1 MINLKNEAE
10 MIAFGK
16 RIGETIF
23 PHSIITLTGDLG
35 AGKTTFT
42 KGIGQGLEIKK
53 IINSPTFTI
62 VKVYSGRMTLYHFDA
77 YRLEGADDDLG
88 FEEMFE
94 DDGLCVIEWPQFI
107 EDIIPEERLEIEIIK
122 NEDETRS
129 LKLHPIGEKYE
140 NYVRR
145 LHMISLVMDTS
156 NSYLAVGLFK
166 DNMCLE
172 AFQEK
177 GSRRQSEKAI
187 PTLKEVLDRHHIA
200 LKDVNEMIITSGP
213 GSYTGVRVAMTIAK
227 TLAAVSDVRIKSVSS
242 LAAYA
247 GMNQALSVIDARGHK
262 VFVGVYENGLPL
274 IKEQVV
280 TLEDFAQLRAE
291 YEDFELVGEV
301 GCLGLDE
308 KECDLCANIYALGQ
322 MADPI
327 KNVDLLVPT
336 YIKDVEAK
344 KACY

>member
-1 MINLKNEAE
+1 
-10 MIAFGK
+10 
-16 RIGETIF
+16 
-23 PHSIITLTGDLG
+23 
-35 AGKTTFT
+35 
-42 KGIGQGLEIKK
+42 
-53 IINSPTFTI
+53 
-62 VKVYSGRMTLYHFDA
+62 
-77 YRLEGADDDLG
+77 
-88 FEEMFE
+88 
-94 DDGLCVIEWPQFI
+94 
-107 EDIIPEERLEIEIIK
+107 
-122 NEDETRS
+122 
-129 LKLHPIGEKYE
+129 
-140 NYVRR
+140 
-145 LHMISLVMDTS
+145 MISLVMDTS
-156 NSYLAVGLFK
+156 NSYLAVGLYQ
-166 DNMCLE
+166 DNVCLE

-242 LAAYA
+242 LASYA

-280 TLEDFAQLRAE
+280 TLEDFAHLRAE

>member
-1 MINLKNEAE
+1 
-10 MIAFGK
+10 
-16 RIGETIF
+16 
-23 PHSIITLTGDLG
+23 
-35 AGKTTFT
+35 
-42 KGIGQGLEIKK
+42 
-53 IINSPTFTI
+53 
-62 VKVYSGRMTLYHFDA
+62 
-77 YRLEGADDDLG
+77 
-88 FEEMFE
+88 
-94 DDGLCVIEWPQFI
+94 
-107 EDIIPEERLEIEIIK
+107 
-122 NEDETRS
+122 
-129 LKLHPIGEKYE
+129 
-140 NYVRR
+140 
-145 LHMISLVMDTS
+145 MISLVMDTS

-262 VFVGVYENGLPL
+262 VFVGVYENSLPL

-280 TLEDFAQLRAE
+280 ALEDFAQLRAE
-291 YEDFELVGEV
+291 YGDFELVGEI

-327 KNVDLLVPT
+327 ENVDLLVPT

>member
-1 MINLKNEAE
+1 
-10 MIAFGK
+10 
-16 RIGETIF
+16 
-23 PHSIITLTGDLG
+23 
-35 AGKTTFT
+35 
-42 KGIGQGLEIKK
+42 
-53 IINSPTFTI
+53 
-62 VKVYSGRMTLYHFDA
+62 
-77 YRLEGADDDLG
+77 
-88 FEEMFE
+88 
-94 DDGLCVIEWPQFI
+94 
-107 EDIIPEERLEIEIIK
+107 
-122 NEDETRS
+122 
-129 LKLHPIGEKYE
+129 
-140 NYVRR
+140 
-145 LHMISLVMDTS
+145 MISLVMDTS

-242 LAAYA
+242 SAAYA

>member
-1 MINLKNEAE
+1 
-10 MIAFGK
+10 
-16 RIGETIF
+16 
-23 PHSIITLTGDLG
+23 
-35 AGKTTFT
+35 
-42 KGIGQGLEIKK
+42 
-53 IINSPTFTI
+53 
-62 VKVYSGRMTLYHFDA
+62 
-77 YRLEGADDDLG
+77 
-88 FEEMFE
+88 
-94 DDGLCVIEWPQFI
+94 
-107 EDIIPEERLEIEIIK
+107 
-122 NEDETRS
+122 
-129 LKLHPIGEKYE
+129 
-140 NYVRR
+140 
-145 LHMISLVMDTS
+145 MISLVMDTS

-274 IKEQVV
+274 IKEQVAA
-280 TLEDFAQLRAE
+280 LEDFAQLRAE
-291 YEDFELVGEV
+291 YGDFELVGEI

-327 KNVDLLVPT
+327 ENVDLLVPT

>member
-1 MINLKNEAE
+1 
-10 MIAFGK
+10 
-16 RIGETIF
+16 
-23 PHSIITLTGDLG
+23 
-35 AGKTTFT
+35 
-42 KGIGQGLEIKK
+42 
-53 IINSPTFTI
+53 
-62 VKVYSGRMTLYHFDA
+62 
-77 YRLEGADDDLG
+77 
-88 FEEMFE
+88 
-94 DDGLCVIEWPQFI
+94 
-107 EDIIPEERLEIEIIK
+107 
-122 NEDETRS
+122 
-129 LKLHPIGEKYE
+129 
-140 NYVRR
+140 
-145 LHMISLVMDTS
+145 MISLVMDTS
-156 NSYLAVGLFK
+156 NGYLAVGLFK

-187 PTLKEVLDRHHIA
+187 PSLKEVLDRHHIA

-274 IKEQVV
+274 IKEQVM
-280 TLEDFAQLRAE
+280 TLEDFTQLRAE

>member
-1 MINLKNEAE
+1 
-10 MIAFGK
+10 
-16 RIGETIF
+16 
-23 PHSIITLTGDLG
+23 
-35 AGKTTFT
+35 
-42 KGIGQGLEIKK
+42 
-53 IINSPTFTI
+53 
-62 VKVYSGRMTLYHFDA
+62 
-77 YRLEGADDDLG
+77 
-88 FEEMFE
+88 
-94 DDGLCVIEWPQFI
+94 
-107 EDIIPEERLEIEIIK
+107 
-122 NEDETRS
+122 
-129 LKLHPIGEKYE
+129 
-140 NYVRR
+140 
-145 LHMISLVMDTS
+145 MISLVMDTS

-187 PTLKEVLDRHHIA
+187 PTLKEVLDRHHVA

-280 TLEDFAQLRAE
+280 ALEDFAQLRAE
-291 YEDFELVGEV
+291 YGDFEIVGEI

-327 KNVDLLVPT
+327 ENVDLLVPT

>member
-1 MINLKNEAE
+1 
-10 MIAFGK
+10 
-16 RIGETIF
+16 
-23 PHSIITLTGDLG
+23 
-35 AGKTTFT
+35 
-42 KGIGQGLEIKK
+42 
-53 IINSPTFTI
+53 
-62 VKVYSGRMTLYHFDA
+62 
-77 YRLEGADDDLG
+77 
-88 FEEMFE
+88 
-94 DDGLCVIEWPQFI
+94 
-107 EDIIPEERLEIEIIK
+107 
-122 NEDETRS
+122 
-129 LKLHPIGEKYE
+129 
-140 NYVRR
+140 
-145 LHMISLVMDTS
+145 MISLVMDTS

-187 PTLKEVLDRHHIA
+187 PTLKEVLDRHHVA

-280 TLEDFAQLRAE
+280 ALEDFAQLRAE
-291 YEDFELVGEV
+291 YGDFELVGEI

-327 KNVDLLVPT
+327 ENVDLLVTT

>member
-1 MINLKNEAE
+1 
-10 MIAFGK
+10 
-16 RIGETIF
+16 
-23 PHSIITLTGDLG
+23 
-35 AGKTTFT
+35 
-42 KGIGQGLEIKK
+42 
-53 IINSPTFTI
+53 
-62 VKVYSGRMTLYHFDA
+62 
-77 YRLEGADDDLG
+77 
-88 FEEMFE
+88 
-94 DDGLCVIEWPQFI
+94 
-107 EDIIPEERLEIEIIK
+107 
-122 NEDETRS
+122 
-129 LKLHPIGEKYE
+129 
-140 NYVRR
+140 
-145 LHMISLVMDTS
+145 MISLVMDTS

-187 PTLKEVLDRHHIA
+187 PSLKEVLDRHHIA

-274 IKEQVV
+274 IKEQVM
-280 TLEDFAQLRAE
+280 TLEDFTQLRAE

-308 KECDLCANIYALGQ
+308 KEWDLCANIYALGQ

>member
-1 MINLKNEAE
+1 
-10 MIAFGK
+10 
-16 RIGETIF
+16 
-23 PHSIITLTGDLG
+23 
-35 AGKTTFT
+35 
-42 KGIGQGLEIKK
+42 
-53 IINSPTFTI
+53 
-62 VKVYSGRMTLYHFDA
+62 
-77 YRLEGADDDLG
+77 
-88 FEEMFE
+88 
-94 DDGLCVIEWPQFI
+94 
-107 EDIIPEERLEIEIIK
+107 
-122 NEDETRS
+122 
-129 LKLHPIGEKYE
+129 
-140 NYVRR
+140 
-145 LHMISLVMDTS
+145 MISLVMDTS
-156 NSYLAVGLFK
+156 NSYLAVGLYQ
-166 DNMCLE
+166 DNVCLE

-242 LAAYA
+242 LATYA
-247 GMNQALSVIDARGHK
+247 GMNQAFSVIDARGHK

>member
-1 MINLKNEAE
+1 
-10 MIAFGK
+10 
-16 RIGETIF
+16 
-23 PHSIITLTGDLG
+23 
-35 AGKTTFT
+35 
-42 KGIGQGLEIKK
+42 
-53 IINSPTFTI
+53 
-62 VKVYSGRMTLYHFDA
+62 
-77 YRLEGADDDLG
+77 
-88 FEEMFE
+88 
-94 DDGLCVIEWPQFI
+94 
-107 EDIIPEERLEIEIIK
+107 
-122 NEDETRS
+122 
-129 LKLHPIGEKYE
+129 
-140 NYVRR
+140 
-145 LHMISLVMDTS
+145 MISLVMDTS

-280 TLEDFAQLRAE
+280 NLEDFAQLRAE
-291 YEDFELVGEV
+291 YGDFELVGEI

-308 KECDLCANIYALGQ
+308 KECDLCANIYALGK

-327 KNVDLLVPT
+327 ENVDLLVPT

>member
-1 MINLKNEAE
+1 
-10 MIAFGK
+10 
-16 RIGETIF
+16 
-23 PHSIITLTGDLG
+23 
-35 AGKTTFT
+35 
-42 KGIGQGLEIKK
+42 
-53 IINSPTFTI
+53 
-62 VKVYSGRMTLYHFDA
+62 
-77 YRLEGADDDLG
+77 
-88 FEEMFE
+88 
-94 DDGLCVIEWPQFI
+94 
-107 EDIIPEERLEIEIIK
+107 
-122 NEDETRS
+122 
-129 LKLHPIGEKYE
+129 
-140 NYVRR
+140 
-145 LHMISLVMDTS
+145 MISLVMDTS

-187 PTLKEVLDRHHIA
+187 PSLKEVLDRHHIA

-247 GMNQALSVIDARGHK
+247 GVNQALSVIDARGHK

-274 IKEQVV
+274 IKEQVM

-308 KECDLCANIYALGQ
+308 KECDLCANIYALAQ

>member
-1 MINLKNEAE
+1 
-10 MIAFGK
+10 
-16 RIGETIF
+16 
-23 PHSIITLTGDLG
+23 
-35 AGKTTFT
+35 
-42 KGIGQGLEIKK
+42 
-53 IINSPTFTI
+53 
-62 VKVYSGRMTLYHFDA
+62 
-77 YRLEGADDDLG
+77 
-88 FEEMFE
+88 
-94 DDGLCVIEWPQFI
+94 
-107 EDIIPEERLEIEIIK
+107 
-122 NEDETRS
+122 
-129 LKLHPIGEKYE
+129 
-140 NYVRR
+140 
-145 LHMISLVMDTS
+145 MISLVMDTS
-156 NSYLAVGLFK
+156 NSYLAVGLYQ
-166 DNMCLE
+166 DNVCLE

-247 GMNQALSVIDARGHK
+247 GMNQAFSVIDARGHK

-280 TLEDFAQLRAE
+280 ILEDFAQLRAE

>member
-1 MINLKNEAE
+1 
-10 MIAFGK
+10 
-16 RIGETIF
+16 
-23 PHSIITLTGDLG
+23 
-35 AGKTTFT
+35 
-42 KGIGQGLEIKK
+42 
-53 IINSPTFTI
+53 
-62 VKVYSGRMTLYHFDA
+62 
-77 YRLEGADDDLG
+77 
-88 FEEMFE
+88 
-94 DDGLCVIEWPQFI
+94 
-107 EDIIPEERLEIEIIK
+107 
-122 NEDETRS
+122 
-129 LKLHPIGEKYE
+129 
-140 NYVRR
+140 
-145 LHMISLVMDTS
+145 MISLVMDTS

-274 IKEQVV
+274 IKEQVM
-280 TLEDFAQLRAE
+280 TLEDFAKLRAE
-291 YEDFELVGEV
+291 YSDCELVGEI

-327 KNVDLLVPT
+327 ENVDLLVPT

>member
-1 MINLKNEAE
+1 
-10 MIAFGK
+10 
-16 RIGETIF
+16 
-23 PHSIITLTGDLG
+23 
-35 AGKTTFT
+35 
-42 KGIGQGLEIKK
+42 
-53 IINSPTFTI
+53 
-62 VKVYSGRMTLYHFDA
+62 
-77 YRLEGADDDLG
+77 
-88 FEEMFE
+88 
-94 DDGLCVIEWPQFI
+94 
-107 EDIIPEERLEIEIIK
+107 
-122 NEDETRS
+122 
-129 LKLHPIGEKYE
+129 
-140 NYVRR
+140 
-145 LHMISLVMDTS
+145 MISLVMDTS
-156 NSYLAVGLFK
+156 NSYLVVGLYQ
-166 DNMCLE
+166 DNVCLE

-227 TLAAVSDVRIKSVSS
+227 TLAAVSDVKIKSVSS

-274 IKEQVV
+274 IKEQVM

-301 GCLGLDE
+301 GCLGLNE

>member
-1 MINLKNEAE
+1 
-10 MIAFGK
+10 
-16 RIGETIF
+16 
-23 PHSIITLTGDLG
+23 
-35 AGKTTFT
+35 
-42 KGIGQGLEIKK
+42 
-53 IINSPTFTI
+53 
-62 VKVYSGRMTLYHFDA
+62 
-77 YRLEGADDDLG
+77 
-88 FEEMFE
+88 
-94 DDGLCVIEWPQFI
+94 
-107 EDIIPEERLEIEIIK
+107 
-122 NEDETRS
+122 
-129 LKLHPIGEKYE
+129 
-140 NYVRR
+140 
-145 LHMISLVMDTS
+145 MISLVMDTS
-156 NSYLAVGLFK
+156 NSYLAVGLYQ
-166 DNMCLE
+166 DNVCLE

-187 PTLKEVLDRHHIA
+187 PTLKEVLDHHHIA

-227 TLAAVSDVRIKSVSS
+227 TLAAVSNVKIKSVSS
-242 LAAYA
+242 LATYA

-274 IKEQVV
+274 MKEQVM

-301 GCLGLDE
+301 GCLGLNE

>member
-1 MINLKNEAE
+1 
-10 MIAFGK
+10 
-16 RIGETIF
+16 
-23 PHSIITLTGDLG
+23 
-35 AGKTTFT
+35 
-42 KGIGQGLEIKK
+42 
-53 IINSPTFTI
+53 
-62 VKVYSGRMTLYHFDA
+62 
-77 YRLEGADDDLG
+77 
-88 FEEMFE
+88 
-94 DDGLCVIEWPQFI
+94 
-107 EDIIPEERLEIEIIK
+107 
-122 NEDETRS
+122 
-129 LKLHPIGEKYE
+129 
-140 NYVRR
+140 
-145 LHMISLVMDTS
+145 MISLVMDTS

-280 TLEDFAQLRAE
+280 ALEDFAQLRAE
-291 YEDFELVGEV
+291 YGDFELVGEI

-327 KNVDLLVPT
+327 ENVDLLVPT

>member
-1 MINLKNEAE
+1 
-10 MIAFGK
+10 
-16 RIGETIF
+16 
-23 PHSIITLTGDLG
+23 
-35 AGKTTFT
+35 
-42 KGIGQGLEIKK
+42 
-53 IINSPTFTI
+53 
-62 VKVYSGRMTLYHFDA
+62 
-77 YRLEGADDDLG
+77 
-88 FEEMFE
+88 
-94 DDGLCVIEWPQFI
+94 
-107 EDIIPEERLEIEIIK
+107 
-122 NEDETRS
+122 
-129 LKLHPIGEKYE
+129 
-140 NYVRR
+140 
-145 LHMISLVMDTS
+145 MISLVMDTS
-156 NSYLAVGLFK
+156 NSYLAVGLYQ
-166 DNMCLE
+166 DNVCLE

-262 VFVGVYENGLPL
+262 VFVGAYENGLPL

-280 TLEDFAQLRAE
+280 TLEDFAHLRAE

>member
-1 MINLKNEAE
+1 
-10 MIAFGK
+10 
-16 RIGETIF
+16 
-23 PHSIITLTGDLG
+23 
-35 AGKTTFT
+35 
-42 KGIGQGLEIKK
+42 
-53 IINSPTFTI
+53 
-62 VKVYSGRMTLYHFDA
+62 
-77 YRLEGADDDLG
+77 
-88 FEEMFE
+88 
-94 DDGLCVIEWPQFI
+94 
-107 EDIIPEERLEIEIIK
+107 
-122 NEDETRS
+122 
-129 LKLHPIGEKYE
+129 
-140 NYVRR
+140 
-145 LHMISLVMDTS
+145 MISLVMDTS
-156 NSYLAVGLFK
+156 NSYLAVGLYH
-166 DNMCLE
+166 DNVCLE

-187 PTLKEVLDRHHIA
+187 PTLKEVLDRHDIA
-200 LKDVNEMIITSGP
+200 LKDVDEMIITSGP

-227 TLAAVSDVRIKSVSS
+227 TLAAVSDVKIKSVSS

-274 IKEQVV
+274 IKEQVM

-291 YEDFELVGEV
+291 YSDYELVGEV

-322 MADPI
+322 MADSI
-327 KNVDLLVPT
+327 ENVDLLVPT

>member
-1 MINLKNEAE
+1 
-10 MIAFGK
+10 
-16 RIGETIF
+16 
-23 PHSIITLTGDLG
+23 
-35 AGKTTFT
+35 
-42 KGIGQGLEIKK
+42 
-53 IINSPTFTI
+53 
-62 VKVYSGRMTLYHFDA
+62 
-77 YRLEGADDDLG
+77 
-88 FEEMFE
+88 
-94 DDGLCVIEWPQFI
+94 
-107 EDIIPEERLEIEIIK
+107 
-122 NEDETRS
+122 
-129 LKLHPIGEKYE
+129 
-140 NYVRR
+140 
-145 LHMISLVMDTS
+145 MISLVMDTS

-187 PTLKEVLDRHHIA
+187 PSLKEVLDRHHIA

-274 IKEQVV
+274 IKEQVM

-308 KECDLCANIYALGQ
+308 KECDLCANIYALAQ

>member
-1 MINLKNEAE
+1 
-10 MIAFGK
+10 
-16 RIGETIF
+16 
-23 PHSIITLTGDLG
+23 
-35 AGKTTFT
+35 
-42 KGIGQGLEIKK
+42 
-53 IINSPTFTI
+53 
-62 VKVYSGRMTLYHFDA
+62 
-77 YRLEGADDDLG
+77 
-88 FEEMFE
+88 
-94 DDGLCVIEWPQFI
+94 
-107 EDIIPEERLEIEIIK
+107 
-122 NEDETRS
+122 
-129 LKLHPIGEKYE
+129 
-140 NYVRR
+140 
-145 LHMISLVMDTS
+145 MISLVMDTS

-177 GSRRQSEKAI
+177 GSRRQSEKAF
-187 PTLKEVLDRHHIA
+187 PSLKEVLDRHHIA

-274 IKEQVV
+274 IKEQVM

-308 KECDLCANIYALGQ
+308 KECDLCANIYALAQ

>member
-1 MINLKNEAE
+1 
-10 MIAFGK
+10 
-16 RIGETIF
+16 
-23 PHSIITLTGDLG
+23 
-35 AGKTTFT
+35 
-42 KGIGQGLEIKK
+42 
-53 IINSPTFTI
+53 
-62 VKVYSGRMTLYHFDA
+62 
-77 YRLEGADDDLG
+77 
-88 FEEMFE
+88 
-94 DDGLCVIEWPQFI
+94 
-107 EDIIPEERLEIEIIK
+107 
-122 NEDETRS
+122 
-129 LKLHPIGEKYE
+129 
-140 NYVRR
+140 
-145 LHMISLVMDTS
+145 MISLVMDTS

-187 PTLKEVLDRHHIA
+187 PTLKEMLDRHHIA

-227 TLAAVSDVRIKSVSS
+227 TLAAVSDVKIKSVSS

-280 TLEDFAQLRAE
+280 ALEDFAQLRAE
-291 YEDFELVGEV
+291 YGDFELVGEI

-327 KNVDLLVPT
+327 ENVDLLVPT

>member
-1 MINLKNEAE
+1 
-10 MIAFGK
+10 
-16 RIGETIF
+16 
-23 PHSIITLTGDLG
+23 
-35 AGKTTFT
+35 
-42 KGIGQGLEIKK
+42 
-53 IINSPTFTI
+53 
-62 VKVYSGRMTLYHFDA
+62 
-77 YRLEGADDDLG
+77 
-88 FEEMFE
+88 
-94 DDGLCVIEWPQFI
+94 
-107 EDIIPEERLEIEIIK
+107 
-122 NEDETRS
+122 
-129 LKLHPIGEKYE
+129 
-140 NYVRR
+140 
-145 LHMISLVMDTS
+145 MDTS

-187 PTLKEVLDRHHIA
+187 PSLKEVLDCHHIA

-274 IKEQVV
+274 IKEQVM
-280 TLEDFAQLRAE
+280 TLEDFTQLRAE

>member
-1 MINLKNEAE
+1 
-10 MIAFGK
+10 
-16 RIGETIF
+16 
-23 PHSIITLTGDLG
+23 
-35 AGKTTFT
+35 
-42 KGIGQGLEIKK
+42 
-53 IINSPTFTI
+53 
-62 VKVYSGRMTLYHFDA
+62 
-77 YRLEGADDDLG
+77 
-88 FEEMFE
+88 
-94 DDGLCVIEWPQFI
+94 
-107 EDIIPEERLEIEIIK
+107 
-122 NEDETRS
+122 
-129 LKLHPIGEKYE
+129 
-140 NYVRR
+140 
-145 LHMISLVMDTS
+145 MISLVMDTS

-187 PTLKEVLDRHHIA
+187 PSLKELLDRHHIA

-274 IKEQVV
+274 IKEQVM
-280 TLEDFAQLRAE
+280 TLEDFTQLRAE

-308 KECDLCANIYALGQ
+308 KECDLCANIYALAQ

>member
-1 MINLKNEAE
+1 
-10 MIAFGK
+10 
-16 RIGETIF
+16 
-23 PHSIITLTGDLG
+23 
-35 AGKTTFT
+35 
-42 KGIGQGLEIKK
+42 
-53 IINSPTFTI
+53 
-62 VKVYSGRMTLYHFDA
+62 
-77 YRLEGADDDLG
+77 
-88 FEEMFE
+88 
-94 DDGLCVIEWPQFI
+94 
-107 EDIIPEERLEIEIIK
+107 
-122 NEDETRS
+122 
-129 LKLHPIGEKYE
+129 
-140 NYVRR
+140 
-145 LHMISLVMDTS
+145 MISLVMDTS

-291 YEDFELVGEV
+291 YGDFELVGEI

-327 KNVDLLVPT
+327 ENVDLLVPT

>member
-1 MINLKNEAE
+1 
-10 MIAFGK
+10 
-16 RIGETIF
+16 
-23 PHSIITLTGDLG
+23 
-35 AGKTTFT
+35 
-42 KGIGQGLEIKK
+42 
-53 IINSPTFTI
+53 
-62 VKVYSGRMTLYHFDA
+62 
-77 YRLEGADDDLG
+77 
-88 FEEMFE
+88 
-94 DDGLCVIEWPQFI
+94 
-107 EDIIPEERLEIEIIK
+107 
-122 NEDETRS
+122 
-129 LKLHPIGEKYE
+129 
-140 NYVRR
+140 
-145 LHMISLVMDTS
+145 MISLVMDTS

-187 PTLKEVLDRHHIA
+187 PSLKEVLDCHHIA

-274 IKEQVV
+274 IKEQVM

-308 KECDLCANIYALGQ
+308 KECDLCANIYALAQ

>member
-23 PHSIITLTGDLG
+23 PHSIITL
-35 AGKTTFT
+35 

-122 NEDETRS
+122 NEDE
-129 LKLHPIGEKYE
+129 
-140 NYVRR
+140 
-145 LHMISLVMDTS
+145 VMDTS
-156 NSYLAVGLFK
+156 NSYLAVGLYQ
-166 DNMCLE
+166 DNVCLE

-247 GMNQALSVIDARGHK
+247 GMNQAFSVIDARGHK

-344 KACY
+344 KACC

>member
-1 MINLKNEAE
+1 
-10 MIAFGK
+10 
-16 RIGETIF
+16 
-23 PHSIITLTGDLG
+23 
-35 AGKTTFT
+35 
-42 KGIGQGLEIKK
+42 
-53 IINSPTFTI
+53 
-62 VKVYSGRMTLYHFDA
+62 
-77 YRLEGADDDLG
+77 
-88 FEEMFE
+88 
-94 DDGLCVIEWPQFI
+94 
-107 EDIIPEERLEIEIIK
+107 
-122 NEDETRS
+122 
-129 LKLHPIGEKYE
+129 
-140 NYVRR
+140 
-145 LHMISLVMDTS
+145 MISLVMDTS

-187 PTLKEVLDRHHIA
+187 PSLKEVLDRHHIA
-200 LKDVNEMIITSGP
+200 LKYVNEMIITSGP

-274 IKEQVV
+274 IKEQVM
-280 TLEDFAQLRAE
+280 TLEDFTQLRAE

-308 KECDLCANIYALGQ
+308 KECDLCANIYALAQ

>member
-1 MINLKNEAE
+1 
-10 MIAFGK
+10 
-16 RIGETIF
+16 
-23 PHSIITLTGDLG
+23 
-35 AGKTTFT
+35 
-42 KGIGQGLEIKK
+42 
-53 IINSPTFTI
+53 
-62 VKVYSGRMTLYHFDA
+62 
-77 YRLEGADDDLG
+77 
-88 FEEMFE
+88 
-94 DDGLCVIEWPQFI
+94 
-107 EDIIPEERLEIEIIK
+107 
-122 NEDETRS
+122 
-129 LKLHPIGEKYE
+129 
-140 NYVRR
+140 
-145 LHMISLVMDTS
+145 
-156 NSYLAVGLFK
+156 
-166 DNMCLE
+166 MCLE

-280 TLEDFAQLRAE
+280 TLEDFAHLRAE

>member
-1 MINLKNEAE
+1 
-10 MIAFGK
+10 
-16 RIGETIF
+16 
-23 PHSIITLTGDLG
+23 
-35 AGKTTFT
+35 
-42 KGIGQGLEIKK
+42 
-53 IINSPTFTI
+53 
-62 VKVYSGRMTLYHFDA
+62 
-77 YRLEGADDDLG
+77 
-88 FEEMFE
+88 
-94 DDGLCVIEWPQFI
+94 
-107 EDIIPEERLEIEIIK
+107 
-122 NEDETRS
+122 
-129 LKLHPIGEKYE
+129 
-140 NYVRR
+140 
-145 LHMISLVMDTS
+145 MISLVMDTS
-156 NSYLAVGLFK
+156 NSYLAVGLYQ
-166 DNMCLE
+166 DNVCLE

-227 TLAAVSDVRIKSVSS
+227 TLAAVSNVKIKSVSS
-242 LAAYA
+242 LATYA

-262 VFVGVYENGLPL
+262 VFVDVYENGLPL
-274 IKEQVV
+274 MKEQVM

-301 GCLGLDE
+301 GCLGLNE

>member
-1 MINLKNEAE
+1 
-10 MIAFGK
+10 
-16 RIGETIF
+16 
-23 PHSIITLTGDLG
+23 
-35 AGKTTFT
+35 
-42 KGIGQGLEIKK
+42 
-53 IINSPTFTI
+53 
-62 VKVYSGRMTLYHFDA
+62 
-77 YRLEGADDDLG
+77 
-88 FEEMFE
+88 
-94 DDGLCVIEWPQFI
+94 
-107 EDIIPEERLEIEIIK
+107 
-122 NEDETRS
+122 
-129 LKLHPIGEKYE
+129 
-140 NYVRR
+140 
-145 LHMISLVMDTS
+145 MISLVMDTS

-187 PTLKEVLDRHHIA
+187 PSLKEVLDRHHIA

-274 IKEQVV
+274 IKEQVM
-280 TLEDFAQLRAE
+280 TLEDFTQLRAE
-291 YEDFELVGEV
+291 CEDFELVGEV

>member
-1 MINLKNEAE
+1 
-10 MIAFGK
+10 
-16 RIGETIF
+16 
-23 PHSIITLTGDLG
+23 
-35 AGKTTFT
+35 
-42 KGIGQGLEIKK
+42 
-53 IINSPTFTI
+53 
-62 VKVYSGRMTLYHFDA
+62 
-77 YRLEGADDDLG
+77 
-88 FEEMFE
+88 
-94 DDGLCVIEWPQFI
+94 
-107 EDIIPEERLEIEIIK
+107 
-122 NEDETRS
+122 
-129 LKLHPIGEKYE
+129 
-140 NYVRR
+140 
-145 LHMISLVMDTS
+145 MISLVMDTS

-187 PTLKEVLDRHHIA
+187 PSLKEVLDCHHIA

-274 IKEQVV
+274 IKEQVM

>member
-1 MINLKNEAE
+1 
-10 MIAFGK
+10 
-16 RIGETIF
+16 
-23 PHSIITLTGDLG
+23 
-35 AGKTTFT
+35 
-42 KGIGQGLEIKK
+42 
-53 IINSPTFTI
+53 
-62 VKVYSGRMTLYHFDA
+62 
-77 YRLEGADDDLG
+77 
-88 FEEMFE
+88 
-94 DDGLCVIEWPQFI
+94 
-107 EDIIPEERLEIEIIK
+107 
-122 NEDETRS
+122 
-129 LKLHPIGEKYE
+129 
-140 NYVRR
+140 
-145 LHMISLVMDTS
+145 MISLVMDTS
-156 NSYLAVGLFK
+156 NSYLAVGLYQ
-166 DNMCLE
+166 DNVCLE

-227 TLAAVSDVRIKSVSS
+227 TLAAVSDVKIKSVSS
-242 LAAYA
+242 LATYA
-247 GMNQALSVIDARGHK
+247 GMNQAFSVIDARGHK

>member
-1 MINLKNEAE
+1 
-10 MIAFGK
+10 
-16 RIGETIF
+16 
-23 PHSIITLTGDLG
+23 
-35 AGKTTFT
+35 
-42 KGIGQGLEIKK
+42 
-53 IINSPTFTI
+53 
-62 VKVYSGRMTLYHFDA
+62 
-77 YRLEGADDDLG
+77 
-88 FEEMFE
+88 
-94 DDGLCVIEWPQFI
+94 
-107 EDIIPEERLEIEIIK
+107 
-122 NEDETRS
+122 
-129 LKLHPIGEKYE
+129 
-140 NYVRR
+140 
-145 LHMISLVMDTS
+145 MISLVMDTS

-274 IKEQVV
+274 MKEQVM

-301 GCLGLDE
+301 GCLGLNE

>member
-1 MINLKNEAE
+1 
-10 MIAFGK
+10 
-16 RIGETIF
+16 
-23 PHSIITLTGDLG
+23 
-35 AGKTTFT
+35 
-42 KGIGQGLEIKK
+42 
-53 IINSPTFTI
+53 
-62 VKVYSGRMTLYHFDA
+62 
-77 YRLEGADDDLG
+77 
-88 FEEMFE
+88 
-94 DDGLCVIEWPQFI
+94 
-107 EDIIPEERLEIEIIK
+107 
-122 NEDETRS
+122 
-129 LKLHPIGEKYE
+129 
-140 NYVRR
+140 
-145 LHMISLVMDTS
+145 MISLVMDTS

-274 IKEQVV
+274 IKEQVM

-291 YEDFELVGEV
+291 YEDFELAGEV

-327 KNVDLLVPT
+327 ENVDLLVPT